1 LFSPNSMIKK
11 ENFELFPTLVTRY
24 NTILNSDQI
33 NDIMTFCLEKNSKNH
48 PSLIGSATSS
58 HCATSNIVNDITSN
72 VKSCKDLILILES
85 LFKEYVNDCGL
96 ATTTIT
102 NSWFNIQHSSST
114 LKQHTHPG
122 SVLSGVL
129 YIGVDDQ
136 SSGIYFD
143 NPNNHVQYLTANMH
157 DITSKY
163 TYEYVRFKP
172 NPGDFFVFPSWL
184 YHGSGYE
191 QNMTESRL
199 VISLNTAYE

>member
-1 LFSPNSMIKK
+1 MIKK

-24 NTILNSDQI
+24 NTILNSEQI
-33 NDIMTFCLEKNSKNH
+33 NDIMTFCLEKNSNNH

-58 HCATSNIVNDITSN
+58 HCATSNIVNDIAYYIN
-72 VKSCKDLILILES
+72 SCKDLTLILES

-102 NSWFNIQHSSST
+102 NSWFNVQNSSST

-122 SVLSGVL
+122 SILSGAL
-129 YIGVDDQ
+129 YISVDEQ

-143 NPNNHVQYLTANMH
+143 NPNNNVQYLTANIH
-157 DITSKY
+157 NVTSKY
-163 TYEYVRFKP
+163 TNEYVQFRP

-184 YHGSGYE
+184 YHGAGYE
-191 QNMTESRL
+191 QNMTENRL